1 MTKRS
6 SFSTDNRWCGWDEV
20 NIMPDEKKGNYR
32 IKSSKDSIDFRS
44 ELISR
49 KLCSISSDRVTFVGG
64 LAADGCH
71 WVFIA
76 AGGVLFDQFC
86 LSFPAGSFLFI
97 TFNRKLSYV
106 TISKSWDVMKPRT
119 PEFKYT
125 KHSQVL
131 PTQPTRRETVIVMFF
146 AFIMFPMN
154 LPLVQLLA
162 ATQKWGKKNSKLFSS
177 IFKLK

>member
-1 MTKRS
+1 MVRRQRWSEHCARREKR
-6 SFSTDNRWCGWDEV
+6 
-20 NIMPDEKKGNYR
+20 NYR
-32 IKSSKDSIDFRS
+32 IKSNEDSIDFRS

-64 LAADGCH
+64 RAADGCH
-71 WVFIA
+71 WIFLLQRASLCLINSA
-76 AGGVLFDQFC
+76 C

-97 TFNRKLSYV
+97 TFNRKLSDV
-106 TISKSWDVMKPRT
+106 TTPESWDVMKPRT

-131 PTQPTRRETVIVMFF
+131 PTQQTRRKTVIVMFF

>member
-1 MTKRS
+1 MKWILCQTR
-6 SFSTDNRWCGWDEV
+6 
-20 NIMPDEKKGNYR
+20 KKWNYR
-32 IKSSKDSIDFRS
+32 IDSSEDSIDFRS

-64 LAADGCH
+64 PAADGCH

-76 AGGVLFDQFC
+76 ASGVLFDQFC
-86 LSFPAGSFLFI
+86 LSLPAGSFLFI

-131 PTQPTRRETVIVMFF
+131 PTQQTRRETVIVMFF

-154 LPLVQLLA
+154 LPLVFSCWQPRKNEERR
-162 ATQKWGKKNSKLFSS
+162 TQNFFRLFLNPSKNHF
-177 IFKLK
+177 IWY